1 MSTDA
6 PSADLRST
14 DPDTPDPDSLP
25 VDPAEVVQEPMGSE
39 VPTDVERPV
48 TGDPDADEDGRTNTE
63 G

>member
-6 PSADLRST
+6 PSPDLRSP

-25 VDPAEVVQEPMGSE
+25 VDPADVVQEPMGSE

-48 TGDPDADEDGRTNTE
+48 TGDPDADQDDLTNTE